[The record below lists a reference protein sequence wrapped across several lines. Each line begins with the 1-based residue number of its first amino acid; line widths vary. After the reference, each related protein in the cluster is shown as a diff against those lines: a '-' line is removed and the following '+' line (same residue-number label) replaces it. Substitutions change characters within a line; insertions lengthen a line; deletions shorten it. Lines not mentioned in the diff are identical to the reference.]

1 MKAILHHYPEQN
13 NHILVWFQKT
23 KLSKNIF
30 QIKCF
35 ENIFFIDKCNNWL
48 ITLTQDRSNF
58 QLPKHLCFRDT
69 NS

>member
-30 QIKCF
+30 QINCF
-35 ENIFFIDKCNNWL
+35 ENIFFYRQMQQLVNNVDPRRFKFL
-48 ITLTQDRSNF
+48 IT
-58 QLPKHLCFRDT
+58 
-69 NS
+69 